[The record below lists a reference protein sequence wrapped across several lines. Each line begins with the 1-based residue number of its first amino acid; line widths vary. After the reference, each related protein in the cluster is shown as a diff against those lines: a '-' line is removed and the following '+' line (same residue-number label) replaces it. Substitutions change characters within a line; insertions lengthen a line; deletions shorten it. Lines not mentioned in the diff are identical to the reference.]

1 LSTHEV
7 FDDEAWP
14 GLGVVPL
21 CDAVRRSPRVRAD
34 HTAIYGSFTVV
45 YRAERPVHGVGA
57 PRAPAGLI
65 TPPGAGPG
73 LRLESTEARALG
85 AVRPLPRGLAGVV
98 VPGSALRQAVRQR
111 HAATHR
117 SCAAPP
123 TGWTVTAGSEAGWTV
138 QPAASA
144 LAEPAFVPC
153 VTGEASSGM
162 CPTCGLFG
170 APAPAPAPPPVARA
184 DEDDEAELEASVAA
198 PRLRDG
204 GLRGRVWFDDL
215 TTATPPTRV
224 QLPTAACFA
233 PRVGGAVQADAEA
246 QILWVQRWPGRL
258 FFNGHAPATAGG
270 GETVEAVPAGAE
282 LEAEVGVDGVSPAE
296 LGGLLSALGLAPG
309 SLVRAGA
316 GLSHGFG
323 RLRPINVRWNLF
335 DAAGEPLQPAV
346 RSWRAAFAGGPD
358 YWRAGEVALV
368 TLHTRG
374 EP

>member
-1 LSTHEV
+1 MSAEH
-7 FDDEAWP
+7 FDHGDEPWP
-14 GLGVVPL
+14 GLGVVPA
-21 CDAVRRSPRVRAD
+21 CDTVRRSHRSSGAD
-34 HTAIYGSFTVV
+34 PSAIYGRFTVV
-45 YRAERPVHGVGA
+45 YRAERPVHAVGA
-57 PRAPAGLI
+57 PRVPAGLI
-65 TPPGAGPG
+65 TPLGAGPG

-98 VPGSALRQAVRQR
+98 VPGAALRTVVRLR
-111 HAATHR
+111 HAAATR

-123 TGWTVTAGSEAGWTV
+123 MGWTVTAGAEAGWQVRPT
-138 QPAASA
+138 PGA
-144 LAEPAFVPC
+144 LADPGFVPC
-153 VTGEASSGM
+153 VTGAASSGM

-170 APAPAPAPPPVARA
+170 APAPAPAPPARVEGDESEADVPVPG
-184 DEDDEAELEASVAA
+184 

-224 QLPTAACFA
+224 QLPTPAAFA
-233 PRVGGAVQADAEA
+233 PQTTSEVVADDAA
-246 QILWVQRWPGRL
+246 QTLWVRRWPGRL
-258 FFNGHAPATAGG
+258 FATGLVPPTAGG
-270 GETVEAVPAGAE
+270 GETVEAVPPGAE
-282 LEAEVGVDGVSPAE
+282 LEADVGVDGVSAAE

-309 SLVRAGA
+309 SLVRIGA

-323 RLRPINVRWNLF
+323 RLRPVNVRWSLY
-335 DAAGEPLQPAV
+335 DAAGEPLAPAV
-346 RSWRAAFAGGPD
+346 RTWRAAFAGGPD